1 MTGIAQ
7 RIRNIIRANMNAS
20 KPDFVDSQRDLFER
34 KYEELSRSKETQGKI
49 TLKAWKKASA
59 WKKLVESKERELS
72 RYSTTYAS
80 PAARESMEQLIAQ
93 GKIALDLSEK
103 EHMMH
108 QDTLEKIHEQLS
120 KIEAV
125 LLRLKNLEY
134 AASIQKSIKEKSAS
148 LNGPKAPIEA
158 MGFNWEELNREL
170 RREEYV
176 TQALIELG
184 GK

>member
-1 MTGIAQ
+1 MTGIAY
-7 RIRNIIRANMNAS
+7 RIRTIVRANMNAS
-20 KPDFVDSQRDLFER
+20 KPAFFDSQRDLFER
-34 KYEELSRSKETQGKI
+34 KYEELSRSKEAQGKI
-49 TLKAWKKASA
+49 TLTAWKKASA
-59 WKKLVESKERELS
+59 WKNLIASKERELS
-72 RYSTTYAS
+72 RYSESYVS
-80 PAARESMEQLIAQ
+80 PTARESMEQLIAQ

-103 EHMMH
+103 EHLMH
-108 QDTLEKIHEQLS
+108 QDTLEKICEQLS
-120 KIEAV
+120 KIENV

-134 AASIQKSIKEKSAS
+134 AASIQQSIKEKSAS

-158 MGFNWEELNREL
+158 MGFNWEELNRDL

>member
-20 KPDFVDSQRDLFER
+20 KPAFVDSQRELFER

-49 TLKAWKKASA
+49 TLTAWKKYSA
-59 WKKLVESKERELS
+59 WKQLVAAKERELS
-72 RYSTTYAS
+72 RYSKNYVSSAS
-80 PAARESMEQLIAQ
+80 HEALEQLIAQ

-103 EHMMH
+103 EHQMH

-120 KIEAV
+120 KIETV

-134 AASIQKSIKEKSAS
+134 ATSIQKSIKEKSVS
-148 LNGPKAPIEA
+148 LNGPKTPIEA
-158 MGFNWEELNREL
+158 MGFNWEELNRDL

>member
-1 MTGIAQ
+1 MTGIAH

-20 KPDFVDSQRDLFER
+20 KPAFVDSQRALFQR
-34 KYEELSRSKETQGKI
+34 KYEELSRSRDAQGKI
-49 TLKAWKKASA
+49 TLTAWKKHSA
-59 WKKLVESKERELS
+59 WKQLVAAKERELS
-72 RYSTTYAS
+72 RYSDKALS
-80 PAARESMEQLIAQ
+80 PASREAMEQLIAQ
-93 GKIALDLSEK
+93 GKIAIDLSDK
-103 EHMMH
+103 EHLMQ

-120 KIEAV
+120 KIENV

-158 MGFNWEELNREL
+158 MGFNWEELNRDL